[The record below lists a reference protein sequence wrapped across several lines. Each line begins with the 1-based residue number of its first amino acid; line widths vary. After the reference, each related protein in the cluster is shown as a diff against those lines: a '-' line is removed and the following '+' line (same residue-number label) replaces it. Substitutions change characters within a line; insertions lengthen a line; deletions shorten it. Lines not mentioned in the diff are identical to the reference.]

1 MLKNNIKAL
10 TFDTGGTILD
20 WHSGFSFGFETLKS
34 KYNFDYHSAH
44 MANEMRQKSLSFVTN
59 QKDESPM
66 NFDKAHQ
73 KAINKINIEY
83 ELGLNKEDIFFMYY
97 EIPSKL
103 KTWSDFLGPFN
114 FLKEKYLCVSF
125 TLLSNRLVFINSKSN
140 NINWDLILSCETL
153 EVYKPKIEA
162 YTKTAKLLQLD
173 PSECCMVACHSFDLN
188 AAKMAG
194 FKTIFIKRA
203 MEWGKNTKINV
214 DGEYDLVLDSFKNL
228 KEILY

>member
-1 MLKNNIKAL
+1 MSNIPITIIKEWIPLEKTNLL
-10 TFDTGGTILD
+10 TDQI
-20 WHSGFSFGFETLKS
+20 
-34 KYNFDYHSAH
+34 
-44 MANEMRQKSLSFVTN
+44 
-59 QKDESPM
+59 
-66 NFDKAHQ
+66 
-73 KAINKINIEY
+73 
-83 ELGLNKEDIFFMYY
+83 
-97 EIPSKL
+97 
-103 KTWSDFLGPFN
+103 
-114 FLKEKYLCVSF
+114 
-125 TLLSNRLVFINSKSN
+125 SN